1 VVVAG
6 KKKPANNAG
15 KQQVEGSNLGNS
27 VLLSQVLSKRIKQ
40 CNTMKYPITK
50 NWIQ

>member
-1 VVVAG
+1 MG

-27 VLLSQVLSKRIKQ
+27 ILL
-40 CNTMKYPITK
+40 T
-50 NWIQ
+50 